1 MNEHLEPTR
10 FTRNNRFIH
19 ALILDSQPW
28 FSVVDLGRLMGWPL
42 NERLIRKLDTD
53 QYRFLRLN
61 YHGEIQDTLMVSES
75 GVYALMIYHHIPENR
90 NLRQWLT
97 HEVIPALRTTTTS
110 AAENGPSLTTLQ
122 WAGLSR
128 VNDAFRSRAPNVGR
142 QANGPLGLDKDRLSV
157 RALDASIDENSG
169 NFAGGK
175 VWPAGIERV
184 QTSQ

>member
-1 MNEHLEPTR
+1 MNEHLEPTQ

-28 FSVVDLGRLMGWPL
+28 FSVVDLGRLMGYPL
-42 NERLIRKLDTD
+42 NQRLIRKLDTD

-61 YHGEIQDTLMVSES
+61 YHGGIQDTLMVSES

-97 HEVIPALRTTTTS
+97 HEVIPALRRTTTS

-122 WAGLSR
+122 WAGLSVSLLHWQNNAWIR
-128 VNDAFRSRAPNVGR
+128 WRDMPVLMPSVEH
-142 QANGPLGLDKDRLSV
+142 ANGLS
-157 RALDASIDENSG
+157 R
-169 NFAGGK
+169 
-175 VWPAGIERV
+175 
-184 QTSQ
+184 

>member
-28 FSVVDLGRLMGWPL
+28 LSVVDLGRLMGYPL

-61 YHGEIQDTLMVSES
+61 FHGGIQDTLMVSES

-97 HEVIPALRTTTTS
+97 HEVIPALRSTTTS

-122 WAGLSR
+122 WAGLSVSLLHWQNNAWIR
-128 VNDAFRSRAPNVGR
+128 WRDMPVLMPSVEH
-142 QANGPLGLDKDRLSV
+142 ANGLS
-157 RALDASIDENSG
+157 R
-169 NFAGGK
+169 
-175 VWPAGIERV
+175 
-184 QTSQ
+184 